1 MKKLLNTLYVTTEDA
16 YLSLNGET
24 VDVIFGDDT
33 HKQIPLHT
41 LNGIVSFSYKGA
53 SPALMG
59 KCAEMGIL
67 LSFYTPFGKYLC
79 DTGNCTNGNVYL
91 RRTQF
96 RWADDEA
103 KRLSIIKNMI
113 IGKLYNSKYL
123 ILHYMRDH
131 QLQVDCEKICL
142 AADRIETYVEAV
154 KAAGGSDSIRGIEGN
169 AAAEYFGVFNELILQ
184 NKDIFSFDGR
194 SRRPPTDPVN
204 CLLSFAYS
212 LLTNECS
219 AGLRS
224 VGLDPFVGLMHTDRP
239 GRCSLALDM
248 MEELRSVFADRFV
261 LTLINNRIVN
271 EKSFIYMDNG
281 AVILNDDS
289 RKRFLSE
296 WQARKREEIIHPFLK
311 EKIQWGLVPY
321 VQALLIS
328 RFMRGDLDGYPPFL
342 KK

>member
-1 MKKLLNTLYVTTEDA
+1 MKKFLNTLYITTEDA

-24 VDVIFGDDT
+24 VDVIFGDNS

-41 LNGIVSFSYKGA
+41 LNNIVSFSYKGA

-59 KCAEMGIL
+59 KCSEMGIL
-67 LSFYTPFGKYLC
+67 LSFFTPYGKYLC
-79 DTGNCTNGNVYL
+79 DIGNCTNGNVYL
-91 RRTQF
+91 RRTQS
-96 RWADDEA
+96 RWADDET
-103 KRLSIIKNMI
+103 KKLSIIKNMI
-113 IGKLYNSKYL
+113 IGKLYNSEYL

-131 QLQVDCEKICL
+131 PLQVDCEKIRT
-142 AADRIETYVEAV
+142 AADRIKTYLNDIKIANNI
-154 KAAGGSDSIRGIEGN
+154 DSIRGIEGN

-184 NKDIFSFDGR
+184 NKDVFSFGCR
-194 SRRPPTDPVN
+194 SRRPPTDTVN

-212 LLTNECS
+212 LLANECS

-224 VGLDPFVGLMHTDRP
+224 VGLDPFVGMMHTDKP
-239 GRCSLALDM
+239 GRCSFSLDM

-271 EKSFIYMDNG
+271 EKSFTYMDNG
-281 AVILNDDS
+281 AVILNDDA
-289 RKRFLSE
+289 RKRFISE
-296 WQARKREEIIHPFLK
+296 WQAKKREEIVHPFLK

-328 RFMRGDLDGYPPFL
+328 RLMRGDLDGYPPFL

>member
-24 VDVIFGDDT
+24 VEVILGDNA
-33 HKQIPLHT
+33 HRYIPLHT
-41 LNGIVSFSYKGA
+41 LGAIVSFSYKGA

-59 KCAEMGIL
+59 KCAEAGIL
-67 LSFYTPFGKYLC
+67 LSFFTPNGKYLC
-79 DTGNCTNGNVYL
+79 DTGSCTNGNVYL

-96 RWADDEA
+96 RWADDKA
-103 KRLSIIKNMI
+103 KSLAIVKNMI

-131 QLQVDCEKICL
+131 PLQTDCEKIRL
-142 AADRIETYVEAV
+142 AAERIDVYLKSLETADDM
-154 KAAGGSDSIRGIEGN
+154 DSVRGIEGS

-184 NKDIFSFDGR
+184 NKNIFFFDRR

-212 LLTNECS
+212 LLANECS
-219 AGLRS
+219 SGLRS

-239 GRCSLALDM
+239 GRASLALDM
-248 MEELRSVFADRFV
+248 TEELRSVFADRFV
-261 LTLINNRIVN
+261 ITLINNRIVN
-271 EKSFIYMDNG
+271 EKDFTYQDSG
-281 AVILNDDS
+281 AVILGDDA
-289 RKRFLSE
+289 RKRFISE
-296 WQARKREEIIHPFLK
+296 WQAKKREEIVHPFLK

-321 VQALLIS
+321 VQALLLS
-328 RFMRGDLDGYPPFL
+328 RLMRGDLDGYPPFL

>member
-1 MKKLLNTLYVTTEDA
+1 MKKLLNTLYITSEDA

-24 VDVIFGDDT
+24 VEVTFADDT
-33 HKQIPLHT
+33 RRQIPLHT
-41 LNGIVSFSYKGA
+41 LSGIVAFSYKGA

-59 KCAEMGIL
+59 KCAQTGVL
-67 LSFYTPFGKYLC
+67 LSFFTPFGKYLC
-79 DTGNCTNGNVYL
+79 DTGNCTSGNVYL

-103 KRLSIIKNMI
+103 KSLAIVKNMI
-113 IGKLYNSKYL
+113 IGKLFNSKYL

-131 QLQVDCEKICL
+131 PLQVDCGKIRL
-142 AADRIETYVEAV
+142 AADRIDTYLEAV
-154 KAAGGSDSIRGIEGN
+154 KTAADRDSVRGIEGN

-184 NKDIFSFDGR
+184 NKEVFFFTGR
-194 SRRPPTDPVN
+194 TRRPPTDPVN

-239 GRCSLALDM
+239 GRCSLSLDL
-248 MEELRSVFADRFV
+248 MEELRSIFADRFV

-271 EKSFIYMDNG
+271 EKSFTRMDNG
-281 AVILNDDS
+281 AVILNDDA

-296 WQARKREEIIHPFLK
+296 WQAKKREEIVHPFLK
-311 EKIQWGLVPY
+311 EKMQWGLVPY

-328 RFMRGDLDGYPPFL
+328 RLMRGDLDGYPPFL

>member
-1 MKKLLNTLYVTTEDA
+1 MKKLLNTLYVMTEDA
-16 YLSLNGET
+16 YLSLSGET
-24 VDVIFGDDT
+24 VDVIFADET
-33 HKQIPLHT
+33 HKQVPLHT
-41 LNGIVSFSYKGA
+41 LSGIVSFSYKGA

-59 KCAEMGIL
+59 KCAENGIL
-67 LSFYTPFGKYLC
+67 ISFFTPRGRYLC
-79 DTGNCTNGNVYL
+79 DTGSCTNGNVYL

-103 KRLSIIKNMI
+103 KSLSVAKNMI
-113 IGKLYNSKYL
+113 IGKLYNSRYL

-131 QLQVDCEKICL
+131 PLQVDC
-142 AADRIETYVEAV
+142 DRIRL
-154 KAAGGSDSIRGIEGN
+154 AGGRIGEYLETLKTVGDRDSVRGIEGN

-184 NKDIFSFDGR
+184 NKDVFSYDGR

-212 LLTNECS
+212 LLANECS
-219 AGLRS
+219 SGLRS
-224 VGLDPFVGLMHTDRP
+224 VGLDPFVGFMHTDRP
-239 GRCSLALDM
+239 GRCSLSLDM

-271 EKSFIYMDNG
+271 DKCFTYLDNG
-281 AVILNDDS
+281 AVILTDEA
-289 RKRFLSE
+289 RKKFLSE
-296 WQARKREEIIHPFLK
+296 WQAKKREEIIHPFLK

>member
-1 MKKLLNTLYVTTEDA
+1 MKKLLNTLYVMTEDA
-16 YLSLNGET
+16 YLSLTGET
-24 VDVIFGDDT
+24 VDVIFPDET
-33 HKQIPLHT
+33 HKQVPLHT
-41 LNGIVSFSYKGA
+41 LSGIVSFSYKGA

-59 KCAEMGIL
+59 KCAENGIL
-67 LSFYTPFGKYLC
+67 ISFFTPRGRYLC
-79 DTGNCTNGNVYL
+79 DTGSCTNGNVYL

-96 RWADDEA
+96 RWADDEE
-103 KRLSIIKNMI
+103 KSLSAAKNMI
-113 IGKLYNSKYL
+113 IGKLYNSRYL

-131 QLQVDCEKICL
+131 PLQVDCDRIRL
-142 AADRIETYVEAV
+142 AADRIGEYLDALRTAENM
-154 KAAGGSDSIRGIEGN
+154 DSVRGIEGN

-184 NKDIFSFDGR
+184 NKDVFSYDGR

-204 CLLSFAYS
+204 CLLSFAYA

-219 AGLRS
+219 SGLRS
-224 VGLDPFVGLMHTDRP
+224 VGLDPFVGFMHTDRP
-239 GRCSLALDM
+239 GRCSLSLDM

-261 LTLINNRIVN
+261 LTLINNRVVN
-271 EKSFIYMDNG
+271 EKSFTYMDNG
-281 AVILNDDS
+281 AVILNDDA

-296 WQARKREEIIHPFLK
+296 WQAKKREEIIHPFLK
-311 EKIQWGLVPY
+311 EKMQWGLVPY

>member
-24 VDVIFGDDT
+24 VEVIFGDDT

-59 KCAEMGIL
+59 KCAEIGIM
-67 LSFYTPFGKYLC
+67 LSFFTPFGKYLC
-79 DTGNCTNGNVYL
+79 DTGSCTNGNVYL

-96 RWADDEA
+96 RWADD
-103 KRLSIIKNMI
+103 KIKSLSVAKNMI
-113 IGKLYNSKYL
+113 IGKLYNSRYL

-131 QLQVDCEKICL
+131 PLQVDCEKIRI
-142 AADRIETYVEAV
+142 AADRIGTYLETV
-154 KAAGGSDSIRGIEGN
+154 KTADDIDSIRGIEGN

-184 NKDIFSFDGR
+184 NKGTFSFNMR

-212 LLTNECS
+212 LLKNEC
-219 AGLRS
+219 AAALRS
-224 VGLDPFVGLMHTDRP
+224 VGLDPFVGMMHTDRL

-271 EKSFIYMDNG
+271 EKSFTYMDNG
-281 AVILNDDS
+281 AVILNDDA
-289 RKRFLSE
+289 RKRFLAE
-296 WQARKREEIIHPFLK
+296 WQAKKREEIIHPFLK
-311 EKIQWGLVPY
+311 EKMQWGLVPY

>member
-1 MKKLLNTLYVTTEDA
+1 MKKLLNTLYITTEDA

-24 VDVIFGDDT
+24 VDVIFADDT

-59 KCAEMGIL
+59 KCAENSIL
-67 LSFYTPFGKYLC
+67 ISFFTPHGRYLC
-79 DTGNCTNGNVYL
+79 DTGSCTNGNVYL
-91 RRTQF
+91 RREQS
-96 RWADDEA
+96 RWADDER
-103 KRLSIIKNMI
+103 KRLSVAKNMI
-113 IGKLYNSKYL
+113 AGKLHNSKYL

-131 QLQVDCEKICL
+131 PLQVDCSKIRL
-142 AADRIETYVEAV
+142 AADRIGMYLETLK
-154 KAAGGSDSIRGIEGN
+154 KADDMDSVRGIEGN

-184 NKDIFSFDGR
+184 NKDVFSYDGR

-204 CLLSFAYS
+204 CLLSFAYA
-212 LLTNECS
+212 LLANECS
-219 AGLRS
+219 SGLRS
-224 VGLDPFVGLMHTDRP
+224 VGLDPYVGFMHTDRP
-239 GRCSLALDM
+239 GRCSLSLDM

-261 LTLINNRIVN
+261 LTLINNRVVN
-271 EKSFIYMDNG
+271 EKSFTYLDNG
-281 AVILNDDS
+281 AVILNDDA

-296 WQARKREEIIHPFLK
+296 WQAKKREEIVHPFLK
-311 EKIQWGLVPY
+311 EKMQWGLIPY

-328 RFMRGDLDGYPPFL
+328 RLMRGDLDGYPPFL